1 MARLL
6 ATVAAITT
14 FVGLAGCSKGGDAGG
29 VATTDSPIGQS
40 AATSPP
46 QPDMVAAQGESFERF
61 WMVFRQAV
69 LAGDKDRVAS
79 MTRFPFE
86 TRGTM
91 DDDPVKTH
99 DRASFL
105 RILDRLLADDAGTTA
120 ASETMR
126 QYIERTTTLTER
138 NVAPGD
144 TEARVGNFGFARL
157 GGRWLF
163 TRAYI
168 DE

>member
-14 FVGLAGCSKGGDAGG
+14 FVGLAGCSKGGDAEG

-40 AATSPP
+40 ATTSPP

-105 RILDRLLADDAGTTA
+105 RILDRLLTDDDADG
-120 ASETMR
+120 
-126 QYIERTTTLTER
+126 TER
-138 NVAPGD
+138 RAGRYRG
-144 TEARVGNFGFARL
+144 ARRQLRFRACRWTMAFHARL
-157 GGRWLF
+157 HRRIAPQLSGGR
-163 TRAYI
+163 
-168 DE
+168 